1 MTKLILHIFDYI
13 RGHRLAGWFPF
24 LLLTVFLIFQ
34 ITRLSYVEEISDFLP
49 LSGNHQKAMRVWQD
63 ISGANRLFVIFQQED
78 STQVDPDRLVEAVD
92 AFAEIYQQRNLGI
105 NLITQIDMEKMDEL
119 TAFVY
124 SHIPFFLTEEDYTRM
139 DSLLAIPDYLHQQ
152 LQADKQMLLFPVGGL
167 LTENIQRDPLSLFT
181 SVVQQLQ
188 RSAGSMNYELYDGYI
203 FSPDMSR
210 AIAILNSPYGSSE
223 TENNSHLLQT
233 LEEIADSVRESS
245 AFAQADIRVIGG
257 PAVAVANASQIKKDC
272 LISVS
277 LAVVLI
283 LLLLLLTFRKVRHIL
298 LIVLSIAWGWLFA
311 LGSLALV
318 HDHISVIV
326 IGISSVIIGI
336 AVNYPLH
343 LIAHLRHTASVRQT
357 LREVIMPL
365 VVGNITTVGAFLA
378 LVPLKSVALRDLG
391 LFSSFLLLGTILFV
405 ILWLPHLVKAE
416 SLESQISDSQKQK
429 TNSVLSRIGNV
440 RLDNKRWVVVLVVLL
455 TMVFAWFSQRTSFD
469 SNMANINFMTDEQ
482 RADMAFFEKFLAEK
496 DSSEQA
502 VYVVSTDSTLDGALD
517 YSLRLQSEYSK
528 MQSRGEIRQSSG
540 CTQFLISRQ
549 EQERRLQRWQQF
561 AEQHGENLR
570 RNLPAIAVAEGFSA
584 GSFDE
589 FFQLL
594 DNEVSLMSGNPL
606 MSTFASNLSL
616 DSLRHSYS
624 VVDVLTVKNEDVQR
638 VEKQVNALGKGH
650 FSFDVQSMNSAIASN
665 LSDDFNYIGWACGL
679 IVFFFLWFSLGSFEL
694 AALSFL
700 PMAVSWVWILG
711 IMGLLGIK
719 FNIVNV
725 ILATFIFGQG
735 DDYTIFMTEGCQ
747 YEYAYRRKMLSSYKQ
762 SIILSALIMFIGIG
776 ALILARHPA
785 LRSLA
790 QVTIVGM
797 SSVVLMA
804 WLLPPLL
811 FRWLTMKDGQY
822 RKRPLSLSLLYRRL
836 TRQVSKGGTRNL
848 NFETDLVLDRYRYKG
863 VETVVSV
870 RHRLADKQMLE
881 EAVSLAQ
888 QPEVVLR
895 SEDHGEQALLIALLS
910 PQTKVIV
917 SLLDE
922 ERQLLLKYAAE
933 GVAPNIVIN
942 GEGQNTESL

>member
-416 SLESQISDSQKQK
+416 SLESQISDSQ
-429 TNSVLSRIGNV
+429 N
-440 RLDNKRWVVVLVVLL
+440 
-455 TMVFAWFSQRTSFD
+455 TSFD

-517 YSLRLQSEYSK
+517 NSLRLQSEFSK

-540 CTQFLISRQ
+540 CTRFLISRQ

-822 RKRPLSLSLLYRRL
+822 RKRPLSLSLLYRHL

-922 ERQLLLKYAAE
+922 ERQLLLKYVAE
-933 GVAPNIVIN
+933 GVAPNILIN